1 MIEVELFMNFSVV
14 GLLSLTFALLSP
26 TLLALDPAMLNLVSP
41 TASSLVGVDMVRVQ
55 ASPFGAFLTK
65 TLTQQVGDLDKI
77 VSATGFDP
85 RRDLQEILVAASTTG
100 ATSASNHGL
109 IIARGVFD
117 QQRLLGMAKV
127 AGLLQTGYKGVTLLT
142 PQQGN
147 SDFQAAAFLAGYFV
161 AGSRADVEGAI
172 DRSLARTASNG
183 LATRAL
189 LASTKYDAWLVTSMP
204 SDLANATG
212 GAQGIPLRGINSV
225 AGGVQ
230 FGSLVDIGIEA
241 EARSTQ
247 DATSLADV
255 LRLAAAFGQS
265 NQAAAQIG
273 NILNTLTISTDGN
286 IVRAS
291 LKVPQA
297 DLEKMLNNNGPVARP
312 ARVRRV
318 ASR

>member
-1 MIEVELFMNFSVV
+1 MNFSAV
-14 GLLSLTFALLSP
+14 GLFSLTFAVLSP
-26 TLLALDPAMLNLVSP
+26 TLFALDPAMLNLVSP

-65 TLTQQVGDLDKI
+65 TLTQQVGELDKI
-77 VSATGFDP
+77 VAATGFDP
-85 RRDLQEILVAASTTG
+85 RRDLQEVLIAASTTG

-142 PQQGN
+142 SQQTN

-172 DRSLARTASNG
+172 DRSLARTGSNN

-204 SDLANATG
+204 SDLANAAG
-212 GAQGIPLRGINSV
+212 GAQGISLRGISSV

-247 DATSLADV
+247 DAASLADV
-255 LRLAAAFGQS
+255 LRFAAAIGQS

-273 NILNTLTISTDGN
+273 NLLNSLTISTDGN

-297 DLEKMLNNNGPVARP
+297 EIEKLLNNNSPATRP
-312 ARVRRV
+312 ARARRV